1 MLTGRVQKKT
11 PDGRLVYEKDG
22 MPVPSDAYE
31 IIGYGVPDFTGG
43 LENSFTWK
51 NINLSFLIDFKSG
64 GDIYSGTNAMFTWFG
79 LSYESLEGRD
89 PNNPMKVIGQ
99 FKRVLQ
105 KTMNRF
111 MKILNTLCH
120 RLRQEI
126 IGMRLSG

>member
-89 PNNPMKVIGQ
+89 PNNPMKVIGAIQ
-99 FKRVLQ
+99 TGFTEDDEPVYEDFEY
-105 KTMNRF
+105 TMSPVEARNYW
-111 MKILNTLCH
+111 NA
-120 RLRQEI
+120 
-126 IGMRLSG
+126 S